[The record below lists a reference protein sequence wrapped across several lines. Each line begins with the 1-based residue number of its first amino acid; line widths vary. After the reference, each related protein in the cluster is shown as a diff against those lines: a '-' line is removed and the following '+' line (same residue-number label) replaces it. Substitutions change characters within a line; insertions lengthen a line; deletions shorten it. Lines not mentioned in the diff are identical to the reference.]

1 MVHEDEL
8 GMEMK
13 EHKNLYLA
21 ALVAALILAFAVALC
36 LPGAAV
42 TWQYE
47 NDSNSTAG
55 QGQASGSL
63 SGSASGAGGASPVQI
78 GSSGSGTAASGSLWG
93 WGGTPRG
100 FSVNN
105 GTLGYPADYY
115 TGHFNLGYPT
125 QNDTYGS
132 NSQQNLSRYSTGF
145 TTGGLAKG
153 MNIASVLSDGYS
165 SYDPWNNY
173 PGYDPNYPNGYP
185 SS

>member
-1 MVHEDEL
+1 MN
-8 GMEMK
+8 
-13 EHKNLYLA
+13 EHKNLRLA
-21 ALVAALILAFAVALC
+21 ASIAALILASAAVLC

-47 NDSNSTAG
+47 TDSNSTAG
-55 QGQASGSL
+55 QGQASVSP
-63 SGSASGAGGASPVQI
+63 SGSASGAGGVSPVKI
-78 GSSGSGTAASGSLWG
+78 RSSGSGKAASGSLWG
-93 WGGTPRG
+93 WGGAPRG

-115 TGHFNLGYPT
+115 TGHFNLGYPA
-125 QNDTYGS
+125 QNDTYGR
-132 NSQQNLSRYSTGF
+132 NDQRNLSRYSTGF

-153 MNIASVLSDGYS
+153 MNIGSILSSDGYS

>member
-1 MVHEDEL
+1 
-8 GMEMK
+8 MEMN
-13 EHKNLYLA
+13 EHKNLRLA
-21 ALVAALILAFAVALC
+21 ASIAALTLAFAAVLC

-47 NDSNSTAG
+47 NDSNSTAA
-55 QGQASGSL
+55 QVQASVSP
-63 SGSASGAGGASPVQI
+63 SDSASGAGGASPIQI
-78 GSSGSGTAASGSLWG
+78 GSSGSRTAASGSLWG

-100 FSVNN
+100 FSIYN

-115 TGHFNLGYPT
+115 TAHFNLGYPT
-125 QNDTYGS
+125 QNDTYGR
-132 NSQQNLSRYSTGF
+132 NDQQNLSRYSTGF
-145 TTGGLAKG
+145 TTGGAARG
-153 MNIASVLSDGYS
+153 VNIASILSDGYS